1 MSESDGERTGAG
13 ALNVIITKI
22 MNTLPI
28 LYPIRNFIV
37 HILHFIPELLQK
49 RDVLSILYIYNA
61 IEFMLL
67 MIFIIIIY
75 HYTHNAMFSSR
86 TPEGIV
92 FYVFLFF
99 IILNVIHT
107 TYLFLY
113 KADVQGWAK
122 ALKTVVYSGPLYL
135 IVFTFSFILWFITSL
150 PSWLWYFT
158 TGIVEFFKKTF
169 GVMSNITND
178 TEESRLFLKYGAL
191 YGIIF
196 AVIMVLFYAAFDP
209 AALSTNTFTYAMLII
224 VPLLIVL
231 SLVVP
236 FSNNSGINLNAFNV
250 GIVLLFL
257 LALVYF
263 YAKTNKNAY
272 EIVSFITLILTT
284 LMILGGL
291 SILFY
296 VVGNYLKSL
305 TGWIGFLVYFI
316 FYIPCLV
323 IDFVKYILNE
333 FRMTTSPI
341 FVLLVIE
348 LIVILC
354 YIYLPSVMKKI
365 NTSKNITL
373 LPGTAFLD
381 IGQTLESGKINIAP
395 PFLKSKNDLLMPAV
409 PVYNQNYAFS
419 MWVYL
424 NPQARNFIGYANEST
439 IFNYNPNENAFGGKP
454 KITYFNDT
462 TEENNRLGKSST
474 DQYCIYFTNDTTRHG
489 FYKFSMP
496 SQKWNNIV
504 VNFTSTHAD
513 LFING
518 NLEYTYNFEGNF
530 PMYKPVDF
538 ITIGQDKG
546 LDGAICNVVYY
557 PSPLSLIEI
566 ANNYNLLSLRNP
578 PTFT

>member
-1 MSESDGERTGAG
+1 MSEPYRTAPS
-13 ALNVIITKI
+13 ALNTMITKI
-22 MNTLPI
+22 MDTLPI
-28 LYPIRNFIV
+28 LYPIKNFII

-61 IEFMLL
+61 IEFLL
-67 MIFIIIIY
+67 LIVSIIIIY
-75 HYTHNAMFSSR
+75 HYAHNAMFSSR

-92 FYVFLFF
+92 FFVFLTL
-99 IILNVIHT
+99 ILMNVVHT

-122 ALKTVVYSGPLYL
+122 ALKTVLYSWSLYL
-135 IVFTFSFILWFITSL
+135 IVFVFSFILWFLSSL
-150 PSWLWYFT
+150 PGWIWLVI
-158 TGIVEFFKKTF
+158 TGVTQFIKRVLVTLPS
-169 GVMSNITND
+169 GG
-178 TEESRLFLKYGAL
+178 EESRMFVKYGAL

-196 AVIMVLFYAAFDP
+196 AVIMVLFYAALDP

-224 VPLLIVL
+224 VPLLVVL
-231 SLVVP
+231 SLVIP
-236 FSNNSGINLNAFNV
+236 FSNSRGINLNAFKV
-250 GIVLLFL
+250 GIVVLFL
-257 LALVYF
+257 LSLVYF

-272 EIVSFITLILTT
+272 EVVSFITLVLTT

-305 TGWIGFLVYFI
+305 SGWPGFIVYFI
-316 FYIPCLV
+316 FYIPCLL

-333 FRMTTSPI
+333 ARMTASPI
-341 FVLLVIE
+341 FVLLIVE

-354 YIYLPSVMKKI
+354 YIYLPSAIKRI

-373 LPGTAFLD
+373 LPGSAFLD
-381 IGQTLESGKINIAP
+381 IGQTLENGKINIVP
-395 PFLKSKNDLLMPAV
+395 PFIKTKNNLLMPAV

-424 NPQARNFIGYANEST
+424 NPQARNFVGYANEST
-439 IFNYNPNENAFGGKP
+439 IFNYNPGESAFGGKP

-462 TEENNRLGKSST
+462 KNAAETNAL
-474 DQYCIYFTNDTTRHG
+474 DQYCIYFTNDTTQHG

-513 LFING
+513 LFVNG
-518 NLEYTYNFEGNF
+518 NLEYSYVFEGNY
-530 PMYKPVDF
+530 PMYQPTDF
-538 ITIGQDKG
+538 ITIGQDQG
-546 LDGAICNVVYY
+546 LDGAICNVVYF
-557 PSPLSLIEI
+557 PAPLSLIEI
-566 ANNYNLLSLRNP
+566 TNNYNILSLRNP
-578 PTFT
+578 PTLN